1 MELCSFSHFRHVR
14 DLLFKTAPTLDQL
27 WHQKAISYAA
37 EWKAEPQLLYPNC
50 TLHKLRSAAPMRWE
64 WRLAGFV
71 CSLRRGY
78 LSHTERRYAPLHS
91 TYWSARGL
99 RSTSS
104 PRQLPEPYLPRS
116 ACTTL
121 VSGNSEAE
129 RRISTNIKNYKLCLF
144 IQCHSAPVP
153 GWSAW
158 CLRLVKIFPWM
169 ALLLKPDVSH
179 SSSRKYRSVEGGFFS
194 LPSSLYSSSGIGFL
208 PSALKCC
215 KRKKNCHGLEW
226 ANRLL
231 ETDVNES
238 EIVSYCFG

>member
-1 MELCSFSHFRHVR
+1 M
-14 DLLFKTAPTLDQL
+14 LFQTAPTLDQL
-27 WHQKAISYAA
+27 WHQKAISYTA
-37 EWKAEPQLLYPNC
+37 EWRAEPQLLYPNC
-50 TLHKLRSAAPMRWE
+50 TLHKLSCAAPMRWE

-71 CSLRRGY
+71 CSLRRSY
-78 LSHTERRYAPLHS
+78 LSHTEQRYAPLHS

-104 PRQLPEPYLPRS
+104 PRRLPELHLPPLRLHHLGCLEG
-116 ACTTL
+116 AA
-121 VSGNSEAE
+121 GQ
-129 RRISTNIKNYKLCLF
+129 RIFTDIQNYKLCLF

-158 CLRLVKIFPWM
+158 CLRLVKIFLWM

-179 SSSRKYRSVEGGFFS
+179 SVSRKYRSVEGFFSPFFS
-194 LPSSLYSSSGIGFL
+194 LLIFWHWHFPLCTEML
-208 PSALKCC
+208 QE
-215 KRKKNCHGLEW
+215 KNNCQGLTW